1 MKLLFLSD
9 ARSFHTKRWVDYFV
23 NQGYESYLFSLEK
36 SQGTKAFE
44 IFISPKSEYPLLKYL
59 LALPQLKKIIKEIEP
74 DLVNAHFIPNY
85 GFLGALSKRKPLV
98 VSAWGSDVLVS
109 SKKSFFH
116 RTRAKYVLTKADLVT
131 CDGMNMFQELC
142 ALGVEKDKIVLA
154 PMGVELN
161 LLRERSISG
170 RFENKEEIIILSM
183 RSLEP
188 VYDLKTLIKAV
199 PLIIS
204 QTHKKLEFWIIGEGS
219 QKEELVKLSLNLG
232 IERNIE
238 FRGYI
243 SREELEDCLQKADI
257 YISTSLSD
265 STSVSLLEAMAS
277 GLLPVV
283 SDIPGNR
290 EWIEEGKNGFLFPIG
305 DYQALAQKIVWVI
318 NDFKDIEK
326 LRMENHKIIREKA
339 LWEENMKIIEGKF
352 LELFKR

>member
-1 MKLLFLSD
+1 MKFLFLSD
-9 ARSFHTKRWVDYFV
+9 ARSLHTKKWVDYFI
-23 NQGYESYLFSLEK
+23 NRGYDSYLFSLEK

-44 IFISPKSEYPLLKYL
+44 IFISPKIEYPLFKYL
-59 LALPQLKKIIKEIEP
+59 LALPQLKKFIKEIEP
-74 DLVNAHFIPNY
+74 DLINAHFIPNY

-98 VSAWGSDVLVS
+98 VSAWGSDVLIS
-109 SKKSFFH
+109 SKKSFLH
-116 RTRAKYVLTKADLVT
+116 RLRAKYVLSKADLVT
-131 CDGMNMFQELC
+131 CDGMNIFQELS

-154 PMGVELN
+154 PMGVELEM
-161 LLRERSISG
+161 LKERSASG
-170 RFENKEEIIILSM
+170 GFENKEEIIILSM

-188 VYDLKTLIKAV
+188 VYDLRTLIKAI

-204 QTHKKLEFWIIGEGS
+204 QTHKKLKFWIIGEGS

-243 SREELEDCLQKADI
+243 SREELKDCLQKADI

-277 GLLPVV
+277 GLLLVV

-290 EWIEEGKNGFLFPIG
+290 EWIEEGKNGFLFPVG

-318 NDFKDIEK
+318 NDFKDMEK
-326 LRMENHKIIREKA
+326 PRMENQKIIKEKA
-339 LWEENMKIIEGKF
+339 LWEENMQMIENKF
-352 LELFKR
+352 LELLKR

>member
-1 MKLLFLSD
+1 MKFLFLSD
-9 ARSFHTKRWVDYFV
+9 ARSFHTKKWVDYFI
-23 NQGYESYLFSLEK
+23 NRGYDSYLFSLEK

-44 IFISPKSEYPLLKYL
+44 IFISPKIEYPLFKYL
-59 LALPQLKKIIKEIEP
+59 LALPQLKKFIKEIEP
-74 DLVNAHFIPNY
+74 DLINAHFIPNY

-98 VSAWGSDVLVS
+98 VSAWGSDVLIS
-109 SKKSFFH
+109 SKKSFLH
-116 RTRAKYVLTKADLVT
+116 RLRAKYVLSKADLVT
-131 CDGMNMFQELC
+131 CDGMNIFQELGT
-142 ALGVEKDKIVLA
+142 LGVEKDKIVLV
-154 PMGVELN
+154 PMGVEHKM
-161 LLRERSISG
+161 LRECSITG
-170 RFENKEEIIILSM
+170 GFENKEEIIILSM

-188 VYDLKTLIKAV
+188 VYDLKTLIKAI
-199 PLIIS
+199 PLVINQS
-204 QTHKKLEFWIIGEGS
+204 HKNIKFWIIGEGS

-243 SREELEDCLQKADI
+243 SREELEDCFQKADI

-290 EWIEEGKNGFLFPIG
+290 EWIEDGENGFLFPTG

-318 NDFKDIEK
+318 NDFKDIKK
-326 LRMENHKIIREKA
+326 LRMENQKIIKEKA
-339 LWEENMKIIEGKF
+339 LWEENMQMIENKF
-352 LELFKR
+352 LELLKR

>member
-1 MKLLFLSD
+1 MKFLFLSD
-9 ARSFHTKRWVDYFV
+9 ARSFHTKKWVDYFI
-23 NQGYESYLFSLEK
+23 NRGYDSYLFSLEK

-44 IFISPKSEYPLLKYL
+44 IFISPKIEYPLFKYL

-74 DLVNAHFIPNY
+74 DLINAHFIPNY

-98 VSAWGSDVLVS
+98 VSAWGSDVLIS
-109 SKKSFFH
+109 SKKSFLH
-116 RTRAKYVLTKADLVT
+116 RLRAKYVLSKADLVT
-131 CDGMNMFQELC
+131 CDGMNIFQELS

-154 PMGVELN
+154 PMGVELEM
-161 LLRERSISG
+161 LKERSASG
-170 RFENKEEIIILSM
+170 GFENKEEIIILSM

-188 VYDLKTLIKAV
+188 VYDLRTLIKAI

-204 QTHKKLEFWIIGEGS
+204 QTHKKLKFWIIGEGS

-243 SREELEDCLQKADI
+243 SREELKDCLQKADI

-277 GLLPVV
+277 GLLLVV

-290 EWIEEGKNGFLFPIG
+290 EWIEEGKNGFLFPVG

-318 NDFKDIEK
+318 NDFKDMEK
-326 LRMENHKIIREKA
+326 PRMENQKIIKEKA
-339 LWEENMKIIEGKF
+339 LWEENMQMIENKF
-352 LELFKR
+352 LELLKR